1 MSVQPCIP
9 DLLAKGLIPKK
20 SAKTAQEAYDRHYAA
35 LRNSMSADAAMAEA
49 SERALK
55 EMEGAAQQKKRH
67 TVKQVM
73 AQRRIEAEKPGTKLY
88 EQVEFRRRSIRS
100 QALARMTDVLATFRR
115 DLIGNVRNKAQL
127 MDLLREAFVEA
138 SGNANAR
145 EMAEAWGEV
154 SEFLRKRFN
163 AAGGNIGKIDRWG
176 MPQSHDSRLVRAA
189 GFEEWRDFLMPLLDR
204 ARMIDDR
211 TGLPFDDGALEI
223 ALRDVFETIRT
234 DGWAKRTAGGQG
246 KASLASR
253 HAEHRFLHFASAD
266 DWLAYAERFGSGNAF
281 DAMIGHVEAMS
292 RDIAAMELL
301 GPNPAATVN
310 WHQDLVRKLAAED
323 TSPGAEGIDKANSEA
338 AMIERL
344 WGELTGENR
353 RPESRRLALGFS
365 ALRSLQTSAKL
376 GGAVLSATTDL
387 AFQTITRRY
396 NSLPV
401 AGMLGDYVKLLNPAS
416 AEDRL
421 FATRAGLIAE
431 TWAQMAGGQHRYLNE
446 ELTSETAR
454 RLAEFTLRASG
465 LNAWTDAGRWA
476 FGMEFLNHLTLQ
488 RDKGFD
494 QLDSTLRA
502 AMERNGIDGARW
514 DKIRTAP
521 LVDHKGQGWIL
532 PQSIDDAD
540 TADALLEWILKE
552 TDYAVPTA
560 DLTTRAWMNSVAPK
574 GTWIGEVMRSALLFK
589 SFGISMVIQQGR
601 RILEQQNGWSRAQYA
616 AALILGTTA
625 MGGLALQLKEVAKG
639 RDPRPMGDSKFWSA
653 AMLQGGGLGIYGD
666 FLGSAENRYGGGITS
681 TLAGPMAQTFSNVG
695 DLTIGNIAKAARGEK
710 TDVGKDAL
718 RLIKQEMPGSSIWY
732 SRLAFER
739 IVLDELQQAVDPNY
753 RQAWRRMERRAAENG
768 QQIWWEPGEMGPDR
782 APDLGNMFG
791 NDGGAVAEWGEAQ

>member
-9 DLLAKGLIPKK
+9 DLLAKGLIPQKQAK
-20 SAKTAQEAYDRHYAA
+20 SAQEAYDRHFAA

-55 EMEGAAQQKKRH
+55 ELENVALQKKRQ
-67 TVKQVM
+67 TVMQVM
-73 AQRRIEAEKPGTKLY
+73 AQRRIEVDKPGTKLY
-88 EQVEFRRRSIRS
+88 EDVEFRRRAIRS
-100 QALARMTDVLATFRR
+100 QAFARMTDVLATFRR
-115 DLIGNVRNKAQL
+115 NLMGQVRNRATL
-127 MDLLREAFVEA
+127 IDLAREAFGEA

-145 EMAEAWGEV
+145 ELAEAWGEAA
-154 SEFLRKRFN
+154 ELLRKRFN

-176 MPQSHDSRLVRAA
+176 LPQSHDSRLVRAA
-189 GFEEWRDFLMPLLDR
+189 GFEQWRDTLMPLLDR

-211 TGLPFDDGALEI
+211 TGLPFDDGALEM

-253 HAEHRFLHFASAD
+253 NAEHRFLHFKSAD
-266 DWLAYAERFGSGNAF
+266 DWMAYAEAFGSGNPF

-310 WHQDLVRKLAAED
+310 WHQDLIRKMAADD
-323 TSPGAEGIDKANSEA
+323 TSPGAEGVDKANAEA
-338 AMIERL
+338 SMIQRL

-387 AFQTITRRY
+387 AFQAVTRRY
-396 NSLPV
+396 NNLPI
-401 AGMLGDYVKLLNPAS
+401 AGMLRDYMKLLNPAS

-488 RDKGFD
+488 RELGFD
-494 QLDSTLRA
+494 QLDGTLRA
-502 AMERNGIDGARW
+502 AMERNGIDAARW
-514 DKIRTAP
+514 DKIRSTP
-521 LVDHKGQGWIL
+521 LIDHKGQGWIL
-532 PQSIDDAD
+532 PSAIKDAD

-589 SFGISMVIQQGR
+589 SFGISMAIQQGR
-601 RILEQQNGWSRAQYA
+601 RILEHQDGWSRARYA

-639 RDPRPMGDSKFWSA
+639 KDPRPMDDKAFWGA
-653 AMLQGGGLGIYGD
+653 ALLQGGGLGIYGD
-666 FLGSAENRYGGGITS
+666 FLSNAENRFGGGITS

-695 DLTIGNIAKAARGEK
+695 DLTIGNIAKAARGDK
-710 TDVGKDAL
+710 TDVGKDVL
-718 RLIKQEMPGSSIWY
+718 KLIKQETPGSSLWY

-739 IVLDELQQAVDPNY
+739 ILLDELQTAVDPNY

-768 QQIWWEPGEMGPDR
+768 QGIWWEPGESAPDR